1 MEESDCEQYSK
12 TNNAFD
18 VQVLEPALLEHW
30 MVCLPSFG
38 KVG

>member
-18 VQVLEPALLEHW
+18 VQVLEPALLEYW
-30 MVCLPSFG
+30 MVRLPSFG
-38 KVG
+38 KGG